1 MCFIQIREHQFRF
14 DLICRAYRTENKI
27 RFYTNTQHVNQQRI
41 GRQIL
46 AYIIEEIKDLSRIL
60 LALGK
65 RMSKK
70 VQIGH
75 SNKIIDFF
83 RLHQP

>member
-1 MCFIQIREHQFRF
+1 MSCEIGF
-14 DLICRAYRTENKI
+14 DLICRTGRTNNC
-27 RFYTNTQHVNQQRI
+27 RFTTCTKSVNQQRI

-65 RMSKK
+65 RMSK
-70 VQIGH
+70 
-75 SNKIIDFF
+75 
-83 RLHQP
+83 